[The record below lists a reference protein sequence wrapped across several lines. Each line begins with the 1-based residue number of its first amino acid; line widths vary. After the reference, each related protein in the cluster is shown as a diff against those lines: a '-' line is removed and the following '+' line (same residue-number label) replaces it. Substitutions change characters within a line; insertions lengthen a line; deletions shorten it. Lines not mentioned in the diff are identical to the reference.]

1 MFFLFICPRTQ
12 MQTRHICDIN
22 KHERSTR
29 SWNRKNVEDPQLSAP
44 DVKLQLTKSSHNAPR
59 TERLPLTAFTHA
71 AFYCASDLVQP
82 NILPGTKFS
91 SSNLKPEL
99 REVLI
104 EFEVKITPLK
114 GSPGSLFLSYYLML
128 STLSVNHFC
137 QPPFLPEP
145 SQGYLSDL
153 ITLPARFFPIKVY
166 LQNNLCCWKAKKNVS
181 PFPPYLDRFD
191 RSSPQQEHKL
201 PFPQPPKTQHHANPP
216 HTKILTSFAVQ
227 TPAYPTGLP
236 KNEDWATRLGMKY
249 SPALIRG
256 STKQA
261 HTKTCVFS
269 ASSAKHSVGWLKD
282 RKSRTHR
289 LGDFASLLKV
299 RQSKN
304 PKTPAFPQ
312 IDHFVWRKKPESHR
326 FLHRKTL
333 VHLSA
338 SGPIGKGLP
347 ETLASS
353 HETSRDNRKPIGC

>member
-29 SWNRKNVEDPQLSAP
+29 NWNRKNVEDPQLSAP

-59 TERLPLTAFTHA
+59 TEGLPLTAFTHA

-153 ITLPARFFPIKVY
+153 ITLPARFFPLKVY
-166 LQNNLCCWKAKKNVS
+166 LQNNLCCWKGKKTCPPSRPIWTVLTGPPPKKNTNCPS
-181 PFPPYLDRFD
+181 P
-191 RSSPQQEHKL
+191 
-201 PFPQPPKTQHHANPP
+201 NPP
-216 HTKILTSFAVQ
+216 RHNTTQ
-227 TPAYPTGLP
+227 TPHTP
-236 KNEDWATRLGMKY
+236 KY
-249 SPALIRG
+249 SLRSQYKLQPILPACLKMKIE
-256 STKQA
+256 QQDW
-261 HTKTCVFS
+261 
-269 ASSAKHSVGWLKD
+269 GWN
-282 RKSRTHR
+282 THQR
-289 LGDFASLLKV
+289 
-299 RQSKN
+299 
-304 PKTPAFPQ
+304 
-312 IDHFVWRKKPESHR
+312 
-326 FLHRKTL
+326 
-333 VHLSA
+333 
-338 SGPIGKGLP
+338 
-347 ETLASS
+347 
-353 HETSRDNRKPIGC
+353 

>member
-29 SWNRKNVEDPQLSAP
+29 SWNRKNVENPQLSAP

-59 TERLPLTAFTHA
+59 TEGLPLTAFTHA

-166 LQNNLCCWKAKKNVS
+166 LQNNLCCWKAKKKRG
-181 PFPPYLDRFD
+181 PL
-191 RSSPQQEHKL
+191 
-201 PFPQPPKTQHHANPP
+201 
-216 HTKILTSFAVQ
+216 
-227 TPAYPTGLP
+227 
-236 KNEDWATRLGMKY
+236 
-249 SPALIRG
+249 PALFGPFWQVLPPTRTQIALPP
-256 STKQA
+256 TPQD
-261 HTKTCVFS
+261 TTP
-269 ASSAKHSVGWLKD
+269 
-282 RKSRTHR
+282 RKPPTH
-289 LGDFASLLKV
+289 
-299 RQSKN
+299 QN
-304 PKTPAFPQ
+304 T
-312 IDHFVWRKKPESHR
+312 HFVRS
-326 FLHRKTL
+326 TNSS
-333 VHLSA
+333 LSYR
-338 SGPIGKGLP
+338 
-347 ETLASS
+347 LA
-353 HETSRDNRKPIGC
+353 